1 MYLPK
6 SHSYHYQAQCAM
18 YCTNRQWCDLVV
30 MIKTLYV
37 ERISV
42 DPEFK
47 EKVIPKLKEFYF
59 TAILPELASPQ
70 AVIREPCQWVTE
82 EWDSTYLQLD

>member
-1 MYLPK
+1 MKEANCISQKATVIITKLNV
-6 SHSYHYQAQCAM
+6 QCIAP
-18 YCTNRQWCDLVV
+18 TVNGV
-30 MIKTLYV
+30 TSFYV
-37 ERISV
+37 ERIAV

-59 TAILPELASPQ
+59 TAVLPELASPQ

-82 EWDSTYLQLD
+82 EWKCTYLQLD